1 MTQQLINIG
10 SVPNDGTG
18 DPLRTAMN
26 KVNQNFT
33 DLYTTP
39 LVSGNVSVGNSTVN
53 VYANSTTVLIG
64 NTTVNAYMNSGSY
77 VVSNSTGTLTETA
90 VSITVAANAS
100 GFISVGNSTLNAYA
114 NSTGVVIGN
123 STANVITSQTYKS
136 VANSTGTTTIN
147 PYSISVSANGN
158 SKVFVGNASI
168 NATVNSS
175 SVVLVDTTSNVSVNT
190 NTLYIGNTQ
199 SNTVVNSICVT
210 ANTINAIAVV
220 SIGLPSGYNF
230 APLASAGQI
239 GVEGNGNAN
248 NYFESVWQNANTG
261 NNASTDLVLTADSG
275 NDSVNFVDLGING
288 SAYNQTAFT
297 IGSALDAYLY
307 SSNSSLAIGTAA
319 NNGSIKF
326 HANGTTS
333 ADLKLTIN
341 ATAVTVSNTILFSG
355 NTASF
360 LGSANAG
367 TLNANVQVYVANT
380 LGNATLT
387 PTSLSIANI
396 ATINSTGI
404 FTVNSVVLA
413 SNGVYS
419 NGQFNGTY
427 GDGIVVDYVTGNGRI
442 SVGSADGISFYTN
455 NVAGNL
461 MFSANLTL
469 FNVNAAVNSTSYTTG
484 GGGGSVTGGIT
495 VNTTNII
502 IGNSTVNVSTNST
515 HFFAGNSTVYGL
527 GNSTV
532 DALLSPN
539 GNSIL
544 TPTSLTINSASGTGS
559 IVLGNTSACTSIGIG
574 TISAANATLTT
585 NTFTLGTSTS
595 AANGYTYL
603 PNGIRMMWGWV
614 ASNSTVGAITFTPAF
629 ATNAYSITAT
639 GNTPGTTYEPAV
651 TGWTKSAA
659 TVLTTNVATINVFWM
674 AIGV

>member
-18 DPLRTAMN
+18 DPLRSAMN

-53 VYANSTTVLIG
+53 VFANSTTVTIG
-64 NTTVNAYMNSGSY
+64 NTTVNSYMNSTAH
-77 VVSNSTGTLTETA
+77 VIANTTGTLTETA
-90 VSITVAANAS
+90 TSITVAADAS
-100 GFISVGNSTLNAYA
+100 GFISVGNSSVNAYI

-123 STANVITSQTYKS
+123 STANSTSSQLLRS
-136 VANSTGTTTIN
+136 VANTTGTTTVT
-147 PYSISVSANGN
+147 PYSVTVSANGN
-158 SKVFVGNASI
+158 SNVLVGNASI
-168 NATVNSS
+168 NATINSS
-175 SVVLVDTTSNVSVNT
+175 SIVLIDTLSNVSVNT

-199 SNTVVNSICVT
+199 SATVVNSIAVT
-210 ANTINAIAVV
+210 ANTINAISVV
-220 SIGLPSGYNF
+220 SIGTPSGFNF
-230 APLASAGQI
+230 APLATTGQI
-239 GVEGNGNAN
+239 GIEGNGNSN

-261 NNASTDLVLTADSG
+261 NNSSTDLVLVADSG
-275 NDSVNFVDLGING
+275 NDSVNFIDLGING
-288 SAYNQTAFT
+288 SGYNQSAFN
-297 IGSALDAYLY
+297 IGGALDAYLY
-307 SSNSSLAIGTAA
+307 SSNSNLAIGTAA
-319 NNGSIKF
+319 NNGTITF

-333 ADLKLTIN
+333 TDAKMYIN
-341 ATAVTVSNTILFSG
+341 ATAVTVTNTVSF
-355 NTASF
+355 TANVAKITT
-360 LGSANAG
+360 ANVG
-367 TLNANVQVYVANT
+367 TLNSNVQVYISNT
-380 LGNATLT
+380 NGNTTIT
-387 PTSLSIANI
+387 PTSLAIANV

-427 GDGIVVDYVTGNGRI
+427 GDGIVMDYVTGMGRV
-442 SVGSADGISFYTN
+442 SVGTADGISFYTN

-469 FNVNAAVNSTSYTTG
+469 LNVNAAVNSTSYTTG
-484 GGGGSVTGGIT
+484 GGVASITGGVT
-495 VNTTNII
+495 VNATAVA

-515 HFFAGNSTVYGL
+515 HFFAGNSTYYGF

-532 DALLSPN
+532 DALVSPN
-539 GNSIL
+539 GNAVL
-544 TPTSLTINSASGTGS
+544 TPTSLVINSSSGSGS

-574 TISAANATLTT
+574 TISAVNATITS
-585 NTFTLGTSTS
+585 NTLTLGSSTS

-614 ASNSTVGAITFTPAF
+614 AANSSVGSIAFSPAF
-629 ATNAYSITAT
+629 TTNAYSITAT
-639 GNTPGTTYEPAV
+639 GNTPGTTYGPAV

-659 TVLTTNVATINVFWM
+659 TVLTTNTATINVFWM